1 MRLFEKNWQMIQ
13 VAIADD
19 HAVVRQAMT
28 LLLEKTGEFRVVF
41 ESDTLA
47 KTLRK
52 LQEYS
57 CDVLLLDLNLP
68 DSNGLHTVEQI
79 RRTFP
84 KLNILVLSA
93 YPEEEF
99 AARAFETGA
108 NAYLH
113 KSVAMPELCRAIR
126 KVASGGSYI
135 GKKLEEV
142 LPYGLPYDE
151 SKKDVDSLSL
161 LSEREFDVLR
171 LIGAGLT
178 NKEIALRLNIS
189 TKTVYTY
196 RARIMEK
203 LNIDSSTLLLR
214 FALEHQFHL
223 PL

>member
-1 MRLFEKNWQMIQ
+1 MIQ

-28 LLLEKTGEFRVVF
+28 LLLEKTGEFHVVF
-41 ESDTLA
+41 ESETLEE
-47 KTLRK
+47 TLQK
-52 LQEYS
+52 LDAS
-57 CDVLLLDLNLP
+57 HCDVLMLDLNLP
-68 DSNGLHTVEQI
+68 DSNGLNTVEHI
-79 RRTFP
+79 HRAYP
-84 KLNILVLSA
+84 NVNILVLSA

-99 AARAFETGA
+99 AVRAFEAGA
-108 NAYLH
+108 KSYMH

-126 KVASGGSYI
+126 KVSEGERYVTQ
-135 GKKLEEV
+135 KLEKI
-142 LPYGLPYDE
+142 LPYGTKNKPKSADA
-151 SKKDVDSLSL
+151 DSLSL

-196 RARIMEK
+196 RTRIMEK